1 MLHLVEGPTV
11 PDNPVT
17 TSVKEAQRD
26 AVSMAART
34 VVRKRSS

>member
-1 MLHLVEGPTV
+1 
-11 PDNPVT
+11 VT